1 MKKLS
6 VFVVCC
12 LVLALAAFASPK
24 SAKMTGWVSDAM
36 CGAKGASAAHKDCA
50 KKCAEGGQ
58 ALVFVDDK
66 DHKVMKIA
74 NQDAVKG
81 HEGEHVT
88 IEANEKDGALQIDK
102 VTAMADQGSG
112 KSDAKSEH
120 SH

>member
-12 LVLALAAFASPK
+12 LVLSLAAFASPK
-24 SAKMTGWVSDAM
+24 SAKMTGWISDAM

-50 KKCAEGGQ
+50 NKCASGGE

-74 NQDAVKG
+74 NQDAVKD
-81 HEGEHVT
+81 HVGEHVT
-88 IEANEKDGALQIDK
+88 IEASEKDGSLQVDK
-102 VTAMADQGSG
+102 VAA
-112 KSDAKSEH
+112 AK
-120 SH
+120 